1 MTPARLLRATT
12 LALAVASPAA
22 AFDPGAMT
30 PAEKDAFGTAVRAY
44 LMENP
49 QVLME
54 AIDVLQQ
61 QQYQQQVQDD
71 VSLLRDNHAAIFDD
85 GYSWV
90 GGNPKGDVTIVEFVD
105 YRCTYCRKANPEV
118 EELVKSD
125 GNIRFVLKELPIL
138 GEGSLASSKFA
149 IAVQQI
155 GGQEAYK
162 KAHDELIALRGE
174 PNAATL
180 GKLAEKLGLNAKQV
194 LAKMD
199 SPEVLKV
206 IDTNHAL
213 AEKLQLEGTP
223 MFIIGNKMVRGY
235 LPLDG
240 MRDIVARAR
249 KG

>member
-61 QQYQQQVQDD
+61 QQYKQQVQDD

-85 GYSWV
+85 RYSWV
-90 GGNPKGDVTIVEFVD
+90 GANPTGDVTIVEFVD

-194 LAKMD
+194 LAQMD

-213 AEKLQLEGTP
+213 AEKLQIEGTP